1 MKKAK
6 KVAKH
11 YLLNPRLIR
20 EAKRFLGARTE
31 TETIEKA
38 LEETIHR
45 ARFERMLKQSA
56 GKYRFKGFTFGKG
69 NEQG

>member
-6 KVAKH
+6 KVTKH

-20 EAKRFLGARTE
+20 EAKRFLGAKTE

-45 ARFERMLKQSA
+45 AKFERMLKQSA
-56 GKYRFKGFTFGKG
+56 GKYKFKGFAFAKG
-69 NEQG
+69 NEHG

>member
-1 MKKAK
+1 MKKTK

-20 EAKRFLGARTE
+20 EAKSFLGTKTE

-38 LEETIHR
+38 LEEAIHR
-45 ARFERMLKQSA
+45 AKFERLLKQSS
-56 GKYRFKGFTFGKG
+56 GKFKFKDFDFGKDHQ
-69 NEQG
+69 QG

>member
-1 MKKAK
+1 MKKAR
-6 KVAKH
+6 KVGKH
-11 YLLNPRLIR
+11 YRLDPRLIR

-45 ARFERMLKQSA
+45 AKFERMLKHGA
-56 GKYRFKGFTFGKG
+56 GKYRFSGFAFDKR
-69 NEQG
+69 NEKS

>member
-20 EAKRFLGARTE
+20 EAKRFLRAKTD
-31 TETIEKA
+31 TDTIEKA
-38 LEETIHR
+38 LEETIQR
-45 ARFERMLKQSA
+45 AKFERLLKQSA
-56 GKYRFKGFTFGKG
+56 GKYKFKSFAFGKG
-69 NEQG
+69 NEEG